1 MPVDNAAAEA
11 FFSTLEHEVLS
22 RHRFT
27 TRAEAREVLVAWCL
41 EFYNVRR
48 RHSSAGLQ
56 PPPTR
61 RKPPQTNRS
70 QRNASGR
77 PVPLGD
83 RRTTGG
89 TPSATASRRR
99 VRGLGTQRSAR

>member
-56 PPPTR
+56 PP
-61 RKPPQTNRS
+61 
-70 QRNASGR
+70 A
-77 PVPLGD
+77 D
-83 RRTTGG
+83 
-89 TPSATASRRR
+89 
-99 VRGLGTQRSAR
+99 

>member
-1 MPVDNAAAEA
+1 MGRVGACFDNAAAEA

-48 RHSSAGLQ
+48 RHSSAGL
-56 PPPTR
+56 R
-61 RKPPQTNRS
+61 RAT
-70 QRNASGR
+70 SG
-77 PVPLGD
+77 
-83 RRTTGG
+83 
-89 TPSATASRRR
+89 
-99 VRGLGTQRSAR
+99 RSARGDEARCSRAGVPPTLGGAQNRNRSGGRSRR

>member
-1 MPVDNAAAEA
+1 
-11 FFSTLEHEVLS
+11 VLS

-56 PPPTR
+56 PPADYEKTAAD
-61 RKPPQTNRS
+61 Q
-70 QRNASGR
+70 
-77 PVPLGD
+77 PV
-83 RRTTGG
+83 
-89 TPSATASRRR
+89 AA
-99 VRGLGTQRSAR
+99 